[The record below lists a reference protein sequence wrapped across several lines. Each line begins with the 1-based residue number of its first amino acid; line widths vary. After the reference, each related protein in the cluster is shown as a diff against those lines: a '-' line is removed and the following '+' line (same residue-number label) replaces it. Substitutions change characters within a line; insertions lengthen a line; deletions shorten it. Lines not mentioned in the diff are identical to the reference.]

1 MRQIIYAWN
10 YLEWG
15 GAQIHLLAIMKEARK
30 EFDVIVVLPE
40 GSNQQFISFLDEEN
54 IKYEFF
60 KGHITGGAVYGLKNK
75 FNLHKRKFISERAM
89 LRHLEKFDLSRNIV
103 HIDLSPQQ
111 SIASL
116 ISLSLR
122 TRVFI
127 TAHNALPPASKWR
140 DLLWKL
146 KFKAISQ
153 FKNFKV
159 FCSNR
164 DAKEYFKKYYTET
177 FGNSIKI
184 TYTSINPPEIDSS
197 LEEKLDRDLLL
208 EKYDLPKKKFIVL
221 CVGQFIDRKG
231 RWTFLDAAK
240 IVCQKTDDVIF
251 VWVSNSKPNAEDLLK
266 AEEYGL
272 GEKFRLIMSD
282 QVGKERK
289 DLFRLFRLA
298 DVFTLPS
305 FVEGLPI
312 SLLEAMALGIPSI
325 STNVYAI
332 PEAVKNLE
340 TGILIE
346 PGDVSGLS
354 NGILSLKND
363 DVLRKRLSEN
373 GRRWVLDNFD
383 ERQAARVAINAY
395 KESLGE

>member
-1 MRQIIYAWN
+1 
-10 YLEWG
+10 
-15 GAQIHLLAIMKEARK
+15 
-30 EFDVIVVLPE
+30 
-40 GSNQQFISFLDEEN
+40 
-54 IKYEFF
+54 
-60 KGHITGGAVYGLKNK
+60 
-75 FNLHKRKFISERAM
+75 
-89 LRHLEKFDLSRNIV
+89 
-103 HIDLSPQQ
+103 
-111 SIASL
+111 
-116 ISLSLR
+116 
-122 TRVFI
+122 
-127 TAHNALPPASKWR
+127 
-140 DLLWKL
+140 
-146 KFKAISQ
+146 
-153 FKNFKV
+153 
-159 FCSNR
+159 
-164 DAKEYFKKYYTET
+164 
-177 FGNSIKI
+177 
-184 TYTSINPPEIDSS
+184 
-197 LEEKLDRDLLL
+197 
-208 EKYDLPKKKFIVL
+208 
-221 CVGQFIDRKG
+221 
-231 RWTFLDAAK
+231 
-240 IVCQKTDDVIF
+240 
-251 VWVSNSKPNAEDLLK
+251 
-266 AEEYGL
+266 
-272 GEKFRLIMSD
+272 MSD